1 MQHSVPFWSRSPI
14 LGFQGCLDV
23 CPAPLL
29 PLRPHSLRADSWAPG
44 PTRPLPQ
51 RSDPE
56 PLTSAPSTPGRGS
69 RAPESLCFSPS
80 PTVVPDTS
88 RLVPSLSGCLPT
100 RISRPWRPPGT
111 SPAHQTPDRR
121 TRTHLSHEWPPT
133 APRLPCGAGRT
144 PNDSRWYHAKWV
156 FQNHAPHPTLIPQSP
171 PPTPTPSSAPQFPPL
186 PTHTCTDVAGSE
198 ITLLLDRGSPPCALS
213 RFSSG
218 CQAHGDSAPRAF
230 PARSSRLP
238 QTRYPLTPAPTPQ
251 SQRLPEARRAPI
263 STLGRSRRDRAQY
276 DSRQPGIHQSSF
288 WSPRCL
294 TGPVLT
300 ALQCPVL
307 PSIGLLHPAT
317 TARHTERTGAWPI
330 VTSACHPNPHPP
342 AARPNPT

>member
-1 MQHSVPFWSRSPI
+1 MQRSVPFWSRSPI

-144 PNDSRWYHAKWV
+144 PNDSRWYHAVGLPKSRSSSYPHSAV
-156 FQNHAPHPTLIPQSP
+156 AASHPNALIGATVPTAPHP
-171 PPTPTPSSAPQFPPL
+171 
-186 PTHTCTDVAGSE
+186 HM
-198 ITLLLDRGSPPCALS
+198 
-213 RFSSG
+213 
-218 CQAHGDSAPRAF
+218 H
-230 PARSSRLP
+230 
-238 QTRYPLTPAPTPQ
+238 
-251 SQRLPEARRAPI
+251 RR
-263 STLGRSRRDRAQY
+263 R
-276 DSRQPGIHQSSF
+276 
-288 WSPRCL
+288 W
-294 TGPVLT
+294 V
-300 ALQCPVL
+300 
-307 PSIGLLHPAT
+307 
-317 TARHTERTGAWPI
+317 
-330 VTSACHPNPHPP
+330 
-342 AARPNPT
+342 